1 MSEINTREIVIEK
14 FSHLAGKN
22 CQLSSL
28 RKVLAYYDINLSE
41 EMLLGLSSGLGFIY
55 WDSKQ
60 MPCPFAGGLNGK
72 EYDIFENALKMLG
85 GEIGKIKQTTSRKT
99 SYNLLLE
106 ALEGGDPVI
115 TFVDMAYLPYFFS
128 ENAPYPNENA
138 GHFGGHT
145 FVVYGVDENKK
156 EVFVSD
162 RFARTNTMKID
173 HFLDAHG
180 SSYAPFPAK
189 NKKLI
194 LHPPKENPNLEQ
206 MIVRAIKENSMSILN
221 PPISNFGL
229 KGIQKYSDMV
239 VKTWR
244 KYDSDKLLLTLFN
257 SFIYNATGGSG
268 GALFRNM
275 YTEFLKESYQ
285 LTGIPE
291 LNKASHLYQDAADK
305 WDEVAITLLP
315 DELSSL
321 KKLRE
326 LMIENNR
333 IQEEARETYQKD
345 LSKLDDEML
354 QALEDA
360 KKEVKDYGPFF
371 EKLQTRIK
379 EAYEIETE
387 AWKVLK
393 QII

>member
-1 MSEINTREIVIEK
+1 MSETNTRKTVIEK
-14 FSHLAGKN
+14 FNHMSGKN

-60 MPCPFAGGLNGK
+60 MPCPFAGGLNAK
-72 EYDIFENALKMLG
+72 EYSMFENALKILG
-85 GEIGKIKQTTSRKT
+85 GDIGRIKQTTSRKT

-145 FVVYGVDENKK
+145 FVVYGVDEDIN

-162 RFARTNTMKID
+162 RFAKPNTMKIE
-173 HFLDAHG
+173 HFLDGHG

-194 LHPPKENPNLEQ
+194 LHPPKEINNLEE
-206 MIVRAIKENSMSILN
+206 MIVRAIKENSISILN

-229 KGIQKYSDMV
+229 KGIKKFSDMV
-239 VKTWR
+239 IRNWS
-244 KYDSDKLLLTLFN
+244 KYDSEKLLLTLFN

-275 YTEFLKESYQ
+275 YTDFLKESFQ
-285 LTGIPE
+285 ITGIRE
-291 LNKASHLYQDAADK
+291 LDKTSQLYQEAAMK
-305 WDEVAITLLP
+305 WDEVSITLLP

-321 KKLRE
+321 KKLRD

-333 IQEEARETYQKD
+333 IQEEAGENYQKE
-345 LSKLDDEML
+345 LNKLDDQML

-360 KKEVKDYGPFF
+360 KKEVKNYGPFF
-371 EKLQTRIK
+371 GKLQSKIK
-379 EAYEIETE
+379 EAYELETK
-387 AWKVLK
+387 AWKILE
-393 QII
+393 QIK